1 MTKPAPPTATNRPGP
16 LSGYR
21 IVDLTRV
28 LSGPFA
34 TMILGDLGADVIK
47 IETPDGDSVRTQGA
61 APAGMSW
68 YFAGFNRNKRSIV
81 LDLKSDAGRAAL
93 TQLIAG
99 ADALVENFRPGVLAR
114 LGFDPARLQAIRPGL
129 VTAAISGF
137 GADGP
142 YKDRPAFD
150 FIAQAMSGFMS
161 TNGQADGPPMRT
173 GMPVT
178 DMVAGIYTALAVTAA
193 LLGRER
199 HASPADPMGEHV
211 DVSMT
216 NSAISM
222 FAYLAS
228 NYFATGQLPPR
239 TGNDHPIAAPYGLFQ
254 AQDQK
259 IAIAPP
265 DDTFFGRLMDALDLG
280 AAKSNPEF
288 ATNPLRI
295 KNRTALN
302 GLVELR
308 LATKPAAYWVEHLN
322 RAGVPCGPVNT
333 LEQVFA
339 DPQIRHQ
346 QMALDVPHPGRG
358 TIRMVGFPMK
368 FRHAPCQ
375 IRRPAPELGQHT
387 TEILAL
393 LGRPA
398 ND

>member
-1 MTKPAPPTATNRPGP
+1 MTTPPLATRPGP
-16 LSGYR
+16 LTGYR

-61 APAGMSW
+61 APEGMSW
-68 YFAGFNRNKRSIV
+68 YFAGFNRNKRSVV
-81 LDLKSDAGRAAL
+81 LDLKTAAGKQAL
-93 TQLIAG
+93 TALIAG

-114 LGFDPARLQAIRPGL
+114 LGFDDARLQAIRPGL

-142 YKDRPAFD
+142 YRDRPAFD

-161 TNGQADGPPMRT
+161 TNGTADGPPMRT

-178 DMVAGIYTALAVTAA
+178 DMVAGLYAALGVTAA

-199 HASPADPMGEHV
+199 HRTADADPGERV
-211 DVSMT
+211 DVAMT

-222 FAYLAS
+222 FAYLAA
-228 NYFATGQLPPR
+228 NHFATGELPPR

-254 AQDQK
+254 AADQK

-265 DDTFFGRLMDALDLG
+265 DDTFFGRLMDALDMSD
-280 AAKSNPEF
+280 AKANPDF

-295 KNRTALN
+295 KNRAALN
-302 GLVELR
+302 GLVEMR
-308 LATKPAAYWVEHLN
+308 LAAHPAAYWVEHLN
-322 RAGVPCGPVNT
+322 KAGVPAGPVNT
-333 LEQVFA
+333 LAQAFA
-339 DPQIRHQ
+339 DRQIQQQ
-346 QMALDVPHPGRG
+346 QMTMDVPHPGHG

-368 FRHAPCQ
+368 FRNAPC
-375 IRRPAPELGQHT
+375 RVRHPAPELGQHT
-387 TEILAL
+387 DEVLAL

>member
-1 MTKPAPPTATNRPGP
+1 MTSAQTPTRPGP

-47 IETPDGDSVRTQGA
+47 VETPDGDSVRTQGA
-61 APAGMSW
+61 SPEGMSW

-81 LDLKSDAGRAAL
+81 LDLKSATGKQAL
-93 TQLIAG
+93 TDLIAS

-114 LGFDPARLQAIRPGL
+114 LGFDEARLQVIRPGL
-129 VTAAISGF
+129 ITAAISGF

-178 DMVAGIYTALAVTAA
+178 DMVAGLYTALGVTAA

-199 HASPADPMGEHV
+199 HATKTDAGGEHI
-211 DVSMT
+211 DVAMT
-216 NSAISM
+216 NSAISL
-222 FAYLAS
+222 FAYLAA

-254 AQDQK
+254 ASDQK

-265 DDTFFGRLMDALDLG
+265 DDTFFGRLMDALG
-280 AAKSNPEF
+280 VPEAKANPEF

-295 KNRTALN
+295 KNRAALN
-302 GLVELR
+302 GLVESR
-308 LATKPAAYWVEHLN
+308 LAAHTAAYWVEHLN
-322 RAGVPCGPVNT
+322 KAGVPAGPVNT
-333 LEQVFA
+333 LAQAFA
-339 DPQIRHQ
+339 DPQIVQQ
-346 QMALDVPHPGRG
+346 QMTMDVPHPGRG
-358 TIRMVGFPMK
+358 SIRMVGFPMK
-368 FRHAPCQ
+368 FRRSPCRV
-375 IRRPAPELGQHT
+375 RRPAPELGQHT
-387 TEILAL
+387 AEIMAL
-393 LGRPA
+393 IAKAA

>member
-1 MTKPAPPTATNRPGP
+1 MMTTEKPAVRPGP
-16 LSGYR
+16 LSGTR

-61 APAGMSW
+61 APDGMSW
-68 YFAGFNRNKRSIV
+68 YFAAFNRNKRSVV
-81 LDLKSDAGRAAL
+81 LDLKSKDGKQAL
-93 TQLIAG
+93 TDLIAG

-114 LGFDPARLQAIRPGL
+114 LGFDDARLQAIRPGL

-161 TNGQADGPPMRT
+161 TNGTADGPPMRT

-178 DMVAGIYTALAVTAA
+178 DMVAGLYAALGVTAA

-199 HASPADPMGEHV
+199 HGTVADPMGERV
-211 DVSMT
+211 DVAMT
-216 NSAISM
+216 NAAISM
-222 FAYLAS
+222 FAYLAA
-228 NYFATGQLPPR
+228 NHFATGELPPR

-254 AQDQK
+254 AADQK

-265 DDTFFGRLMDALDLG
+265 DDTFFGRLMDALDLSD
-280 AAKSNPEF
+280 AKVNPEF

-295 KNRTALN
+295 KNRQALN
-302 GLVELR
+302 GLVEMR
-308 LATKPAAYWVEHLN
+308 LAAKPAAYWVEHLN

-333 LEQVFA
+333 LAQVFA
-339 DPQIRHQ
+339 DPQIQQQ
-346 QMALDVPHPGRG
+346 QMTMDVPHPGRG
-358 TIRMVGFPMK
+358 NIRMVGFPMK
-368 FRHAPCQ
+368 FSNAPC
-375 IRRPAPELGQHT
+375 RVRHPAPELGQHT
-387 TEILAL
+387 AEVLAR
-393 LGRPA
+393 LGKAA